1 MSASD
6 NFKTQEMC
14 DKEVEK
20 RPMVNGGSA
29 RPFYNIRDVQQ
40 SSRKR
45 PMFIDEYPRS
55 F

>member
-1 MSASD
+1 MPKLKMYEINMTSRILD

-20 RPMVNGGSA
+20 DP
-29 RPFYNIRDVQQ
+29 
-40 SSRKR
+40 
-45 PMFIDEYPRS
+45 PMFIVGSVRS